1 MLVNPVLYKLLAG
14 YVEFMRVNG
23 VDRDQRLHFTFKEFA
38 KLFNW
43 DRVTTPRLRGL
54 EKQCKMLGI
63 IFIAPTNLNEPF
75 VFRLHDLR
83 LVNNYSDL
91 AKLGD

>member
-1 MLVNPVLYKLLAG
+1 MNPVLYNLLAG

-43 DRVTTPRLRGL
+43 DRVTTPRLRL
-54 EKQCKMLGI
+54 I
-63 IFIAPTNLNEPF
+63 
-75 VFRLHDLR
+75 
-83 LVNNYSDL
+83 
-91 AKLGD
+91 